1 MRGIIML
8 SLVCSACGD
17 PSGATDMGVEGPAAT
32 TACSIRPSLHASD
45 PGCLGTWTRNLMQS
59 PAICASRLHSTSAI
73 PAQEAPMH
81 LVAPRTVGSKRH
93 LEPRLEAAQQLLRQL
108 PNSGRAQRGPQL
120 AEVQPPHFGRVA
132 LGYQVVSGRVRRQ
145 EVRQPTTRHV
155 GCCAHVP
162 SCRSPR
168 AVAHVTVPAKPD
180 ET

>member
-1 MRGIIML
+1 ML
-8 SLVCSACGD
+8 TRASAANSVSPARCAAVMADVSAVCDALRSLCSF
-17 PSGATDMGVEGPAAT
+17 AAT
-32 TACSIRPSLHASD
+32 PTAWKQTLAAA
-45 PGCLGTWTRNLMQS
+45 QS

-93 LEPRLEAAQQLLRQL
+93 LEPRLEAAQQLRQL